1 MPLFARHGGGAF
13 AGTLSLIATVAATG
27 VLLVA
32 LPSTPLQQPIPPNPS
47 DPVVPAGIS
56 DEDVQKIICIQCHK
70 RPTPDILPRSK
81 WHHEIAKMMFL
92 RDKKTQPRGDLSGV
106 ELSPDMA
113 AALRYMEANAPE
125 RLEAPKPWPA
135 VAESKLKFTSY
146 GLTIPDRPD
155 NPAVSNVQIADFD
168 GDGKLDVIGTE
179 MFQGTVFWGRLQP
192 QSPLRVIAD
201 APHPDHV
208 TLTDVDKDGLK
219 DLLVADLGQFLP
231 GDHSDGAVIWMQAL
245 GNGKFG
251 GFWADGLPRVADVE
265 DGDFNGDGKN
275 DLAVAAFGW
284 RTTGHIAILE
294 NQSSGADRASFAP
307 HIIDPRPGAI
317 HVVPIDLN
325 RDGKLDLVA
334 LISQQFETVVAYMNT
349 GKGDFSFDPQ
359 VLYEAPHPNWGS
371 TGIQVVDLDKDGDP
385 DVLLTHGDTMDDALV
400 KPYHGIQWLE
410 NTWLVPPKRGEGGP
424 AAPKPGEGG
433 PFQAHDVAQMPSV
446 HRAVAADLDGDGD
459 LDIVA
464 CALLPGASNVDD
476 ATLPALVW
484 LEQTKP
490 GVFVRHTLEMGFP
503 RHATLDVADVDGDGD
518 VDIVTGSFSPDK
530 PAKSWVQVWLN
541 QLKAGR
547 R

>member
-1 MPLFARHGGGAF
+1 MSRLARRGVGSAPILLLWITASAALVTAVERNGVSDLHAISRQAQSTAADDEKAAR
-13 AGTLSLIATVAATG
+13 AGC
-27 VLLVA
+27 
-32 LPSTPLQQPIPPNPS
+32 TP
-47 DPVVPAGIS
+47 
-56 DEDVQKIICIQCHK
+56 CHK
-70 RPTPDILPRSK
+70 FPTPDILPRSK

-179 MFQGTVFWGRLQP
+179 MFQGTVFWGHLEP
-192 QSPLRVIAD
+192 QSPLQVIAD

-208 TLTDVDKDGLK
+208 MLTDVDKDGRK

-231 GDHSDGAVIWMQAL
+231 GDHSDGAVMWMRAL
-245 GNGKFG
+245 GNGKFS

-265 DGDFNGDGKN
+265 AGDFNGDGKN

-294 NQSSGADRASFAP
+294 NQSSSATEASFTP

-325 RDGKLDLVA
+325 KDGNLDLVA
-334 LISQQFETVVAYMNT
+334 LISQQYETVVAYINT
-349 GKGDFSFDPQ
+349 GKRDFSFAPRA
-359 VLYEAPHPNWGS
+359 LYEAPHPNWGS

-410 NTWLVPPKRGEGGP
+410 NTGGDGPVSPKPGEGGP
-424 AAPKPGEGG
+424 ASPKPGEGG
-433 PFQAHDVAQMPSV
+433 PFRAHDVVQMPSV
-446 HRAVAADLDGDGD
+446 HRAMAADMDGDGD

-464 CALLPGASNVDD
+464 CALLPGASNADD

-490 GVFVRHTLEMGFP
+490 GVFVRHTIEMGFP

-541 QLKAGR
+541 PSKGGKR
-547 R
+547 

>member
-1 MPLFARHGGGAF
+1 MRLLTRHHRGAF
-13 AGTLSLIATVAATG
+13 ASIIAFV
-27 VLLVA
+27 VLVLA
-32 LPSTPLQQPIPPNPS
+32 RPSASLQQPRPSNPPA
-47 DPVVPAGIS
+47 PVVPSGIP
-56 DEDVQKIICIQCHK
+56 DVEVQKIVCSQCHK
-70 RPTPDILPRSK
+70 PPTPDILPRSK
-81 WHHEIAKMMFL
+81 WHHEIAKMMYL
-92 RDKKTQPRGDLSGV
+92 RDKRTQPRGDLSNV

-135 VAESKLKFTSY
+135 ASESPLKFTSY
-146 GLTIPDRPD
+146 GLSVPDAPD
-155 NPAVSNVQIADFD
+155 NPAVSNVQLADFD
-168 GDGKLDVIGTE
+168 GDGKLDVVGTE
-179 MFQGTVFWGRLQP
+179 MYQGTVFWGHLEP
-192 QSPLRVIAD
+192 QSPLKVIAD
-201 APHPDHV
+201 IPHPDHV

-219 DLLVADLGQFLP
+219 DLLIADLGQFLP
-231 GDHSDGAVIWMQAL
+231 GDHRDGAMIWMRAL

-265 DGDFNGDGKN
+265 AGDFNGDGKN

-294 NQSSGADRASFAP
+294 NQSSSASEASFAT

-325 RDGKLDLVA
+325 KDGNLDLVA
-334 LISQQFETVVAYMNT
+334 LISQQYETVVAYINT
-349 GKGDFSFDPQ
+349 GKRDFSFVPR

-410 NTWLVPPKRGEGGP
+410 NTGGE
-424 AAPKPGEGG
+424 G
-433 PFQAHDVAQMPSV
+433 PFQAHDVVQMPSV
-446 HRAVAADLDGDGD
+446 HRAMAADMDGDGD

-464 CALLPGASNVDD
+464 CALLPGASNADD

-490 GVFVRHTLEMGFP
+490 GVFGRHTIEMGFP
-503 RHATLDVADVDGDGD
+503 RHATLDVGDVDGDGD

-541 QLKAGR
+541 PLKAPKK
-547 R
+547 

>member
-1 MPLFARHGGGAF
+1 MSRFARRGMGSAPIPW
-13 AGTLSLIATVAATG
+13 LLITASA
-27 VLLVA
+27 VLLITLDRNAASDVHA
-32 LPSTPLQQPIPPNPS
+32 ISRQAQFTAADDEKSARAACTP
-47 DPVVPAGIS
+47 
-56 DEDVQKIICIQCHK
+56 CHK
-70 RPTPDILPRSK
+70 FPTPDILPRSK

-92 RDKKTQPRGDLSGV
+92 REKRTQPRGDLGNV
-106 ELSPDMA
+106 ELPADMA
-113 AALRYMEANAPE
+113 AALRYMEANAPV
-125 RLEAPKPWPA
+125 RLEATKPWPA
-135 VAESKLKFTSY
+135 VTESKLKFTSY

-155 NPAVSNVQIADFD
+155 NPAVSNVQLADFD

-179 MFQGTVFWGRLQP
+179 MFQGTVFWGRLEP
-192 QSPLRVIAD
+192 QSPLQVIAD

-208 TLTDVDKDGLK
+208 AFTDVDKDGRK

-231 GDHSDGAVIWMQAL
+231 GDHNNGAVILMRAL

-265 DGDFNGDGKN
+265 AGDFNGDGKN

-294 NQSSGADRASFAP
+294 NQSSSAAEASFVP

-325 RDGKLDLVA
+325 KDGNLDLVA
-334 LISQQFETVVAYMNT
+334 LISQQYETVVAYINT
-349 GKGDFSFDPQ
+349 GKRDFSFVPR

-410 NTWLVPPKRGEGGP
+410 NTGGD
-424 AAPKPGEGG
+424 G
-433 PFQAHDVAQMPSV
+433 PFQAHDVVQMPSV
-446 HRAVAADLDGDGD
+446 HRAMAADIDGDGD

-464 CALLPGASNVDD
+464 CALLPGASNADD

-490 GVFVRHTLEMGFP
+490 GVFVRHTIEMGFP

-541 QLKAGR
+541 QLKDSGKAPTR